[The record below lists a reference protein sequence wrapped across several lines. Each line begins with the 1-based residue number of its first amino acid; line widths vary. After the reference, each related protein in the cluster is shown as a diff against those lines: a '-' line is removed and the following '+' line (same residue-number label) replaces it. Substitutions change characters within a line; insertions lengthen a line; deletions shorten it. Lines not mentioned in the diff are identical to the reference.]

1 MFIKAKLNK
10 LKDLGIHSNTPEH
23 EEFFD
28 VQSEFP
34 DNQYKEYIQIKS
46 RKRIRREEIPPKPSE
61 SSLKVLLKS
70 FSKSIGKDL
79 TKIPLP
85 ATLFSEPISFLQ
97 RLTEHGEYYY
107 LLDKA
112 AKCNDSLEQ
121 MTYVTAFSISIYN
134 LLANR
139 IAKPFN
145 PLLNETFEFD
155 RLDDL
160 GWRSLSE
167 QCSHH
172 PPKLAHVIN
181 F

>member
-1 MFIKAKLNK
+1 VFIKEKLNK
-10 LKDLGIHSNTPEH
+10 LKELRINSNTHEN

-28 VQSEFP
+28 VQTEFS
-34 DNQYKEYIQIKS
+34 DNHYKEYLFKNT
-46 RKRIRREEIPPKPSE
+46 KKIRRSEIPPKPSE
-61 SSLKVLLKS
+61 SSLKVLLKYL
-70 FSKSIGKDL
+70 SKSIGKDL

-85 ATLFSEPISFLQ
+85 ATLFSEPLSFLQ
-97 RLTEHGEYYY
+97 RLSEHGEYYY

-134 LLANR
+134 LLADR

-160 GWRSLSE
+160 GWRTLTE
-167 QCSHH
+167 QVGHQ
-172 PPKLAHVIN
+172 PPKLAHVVI